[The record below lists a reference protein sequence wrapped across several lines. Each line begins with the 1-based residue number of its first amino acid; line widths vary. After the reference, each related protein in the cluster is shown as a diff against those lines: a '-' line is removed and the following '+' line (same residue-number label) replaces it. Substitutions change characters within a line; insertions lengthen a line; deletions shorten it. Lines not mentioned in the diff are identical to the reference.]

1 MAKIA
6 KRTKRYPSDLTDEEW
21 DRIAPLMPRPGRRGR
36 PREVDF
42 REVINAVRYL
52 VRSGC
57 GWRMLPIH
65 FGPWQTVYGWFRELA
80 RRFLFQTI
88 HDVALMADRERA
100 GREASPTAGVI
111 DSQSVKAPH
120 AETRGYDAG
129 KKIVGR
135 KRHIAVDTD
144 GRLLMV
150 NLTPADI
157 SDSAGAQMI
166 LEAIRKR
173 WPWVKHLFADGAY
186 DRLKLMDK
194 AAYLDFVIE
203 IIRRSDDRKGF
214 EVLPRRWVVER
225 TFGWMIRW
233 RRLVRRPGV
242 RTGAITLRQS
252 LDAQVIGNMRHGSP
266 PAIQGAPLYLRRP
279 TPGILRVIHPESV
292 SDTFTV
298 P

>member
-1 MAKIA
+1 MWTEQSRCRMAKIA
-6 KRTKRYPSDLTDEEW
+6 KKTKRYPSDLTDEEW
-21 DRIAPLMPRPGRRGR
+21 ERIAPLMPKPGRRGR

-65 FGPWQTVYGWFRELA
+65 FGAWQTVYGWFRELA

-88 HDVALMADRERA
+88 HDIELMLDRERQ
-100 GREASPTAGVI
+100 GREQSPSAAVI
-111 DSQSVKAPH
+111 DSQSIKAPH

-157 SDSAGAQMI
+157 SDSAGA
-166 LEAIRKR
+166 EAILDAIRRR

-186 DRLKLMDK
+186 DRRKLMDK
-194 AAYLDFVIE
+194 AALRDFMIEVIK
-203 IIRRSDDRKGF
+203 RSDTQKGF

-233 RRLVRRPGV
+233 RRLVRDYEKRIDVSKAMILVAMG
-242 RTGAITLRQS
+242 
-252 LDAQVIGNMRHGSP
+252 GNM
-266 PAIQGAPLYLRRP
+266 LRRNA
-279 TPGILRVIHPESV
+279 HP
-292 SDTFTV
+292 
-298 P
+298 